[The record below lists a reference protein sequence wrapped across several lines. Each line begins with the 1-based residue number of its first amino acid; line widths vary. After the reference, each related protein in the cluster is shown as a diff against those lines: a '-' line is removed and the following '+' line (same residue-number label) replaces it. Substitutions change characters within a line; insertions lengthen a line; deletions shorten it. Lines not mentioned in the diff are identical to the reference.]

1 MDFAVEIGFRI
12 GRWSSHLREHTI
24 QVEKTLAMLG
34 HTPTEVDR
42 LIRLILA
49 GWGQAEAAVYGSA
62 DAGKAL
68 TVLAEAAGRARLT
81 ASELAGVA
89 SGS

>member
-1 MDFAVEIGFRI
+1 MDFAVDIGFRI
-12 GRWSSHLREHTI
+12 GRWSSHFREHTI
-24 QVEKTLAMLG
+24 QVEKTLVMLG

-62 DAGKAL
+62 DAGKAIAL
-68 TVLAEAAGRARLT
+68 LAAAAGRARLT
-81 ASELAGVA
+81 ASELSSSA
-89 SGS
+89 SGV